1 MQERFKVGDK
11 VYKPKGYQF
20 DGTIVSVFKNLKGET
35 RLVAEMDGNG
45 MLHIFN
51 ESQLEPSAYTT
62 PTEIILQN
70 EWDWKGHKYNSTYSS
85 PIHIYTKKIRKKVCV
100 LEYDSGVNILTGYTM
115 TDKTVYTEGG
125 ALEQK
130 FSLKS
135 FDHRILNDLELN
147 TNW

>member
-35 RLVAEMDGNG
+35 RLVAEMDVNG

-70 EWDWKGHKYNSTYSS
+70 EWDWNGHKYNSTYSS
-85 PIHIYTKKIRKKVCV
+85 PIHIYSYKNFRK
-100 LEYDSGVNILTGYTM
+100 L
-115 TDKTVYTEGG
+115 
-125 ALEQK
+125 
-130 FSLKS
+130 
-135 FDHRILNDLELN
+135 
-147 TNW
+147 